1 MTEDTKEMVKALV
14 EGFSNSV
21 NKLTTT
27 FATKEDLK
35 HEIHQVEDRLDKR
48 MKETEERLMK
58 AMEKQTNKVLKVLE
72 KYEGYTEQHSRVF
85 KRIKDAFDD
94 EK

>member
-21 NKLTTT
+21 NKLSDK
-27 FATKEDLK
+27 FATKDELK
-35 HEIHQVEDRLDKR
+35 QTEGRLDKR
-48 MKETEERLMK
+48 MKETEDRLMK
-58 AMEKQTNKVLKVLE
+58 AMEKQTNKVLKVLKE
-72 KYEGYTEQHSRVF
+72 YEGYTEQHSRVF